1 MGGATLALAGSV
13 SPSLVVLGVGIGI
26 AAGACFYDRRFAL
39 LAVAVLGA
47 MYSTQAA
54 DRALQDRLAP
64 ALAGKTLEIVG
75 RIATIP
81 RREVGRIRFEVEL
94 RSGKVSAVERPVP
107 LPRKIVL
114 SWYRPPHGLAPRAG
128 EVWRFAVRLR
138 RPRSRANPGGFDYA
152 GWALAHG
159 IGAGGYI
166 YHNRATRLAGAAGGL
181 LEWRE
186 RLARAI
192 RTALP
197 DNPAAG
203 LVTGLAV
210 GERGGVSQAQWATL
224 RATGTT
230 HLLAISGLHL
240 GLIAALVFF
249 LARGI
254 LRRAHGLVRHIP
266 VLLAAAVLAWL
277 AALGYAA
284 LAGFGLPT
292 RRALVMLALPLVA
305 LMLRRRVALGDAL
318 GLAAFVVTL
327 FAPLAVITAS
337 FWLSFGAVAALLYGL
352 ASARSGRGLVRAQLV
367 VSLGLIPLVGAFFGQ
382 ISLIGPVANL
392 LAVPVV
398 GWLVVPFALLGIMAT
413 LLHPG
418 WGEVFFRAAAWGL
431 RHLFIALDWLAH
443 VPHATFAIAPVG
455 GWVLAAAI
463 LGAVALLAP
472 RGLGVRLAGAAL
484 CLPLLWP
491 VILKPPIGGF
501 FLTVFDVGQ
510 GSAVAIQTARH
521 VVLVDSGPAGW
532 RGRSAGSEIL
542 LPYFAAYRLEKP
554 SLILISHANMDH
566 AGGLSAL
573 AAAWPEVPVFSSA
586 PGMGRMCRAGQR
598 WTYDKVDF
606 LILSPPATSGSSG
619 NNRSC
624 VLKVGSS
631 GGSVLIPGDIERG
644 RERWLVTHARRALGA
659 EVLIAPHHGSATS
672 STPAFIAAVHPRF
685 VIFTTGY
692 HNRYGFPRQAVLA
705 RYGSTPARRLN
716 TAYTGALRFE
726 VAPGKGVRLRGRYRL
741 DHRRPWTDP

>member
-1 MGGATLALAGSV
+1 M
-13 SPSLVVLGVGIGI
+13 
-26 AAGACFYDRRFAL
+26 
-39 LAVAVLGA
+39 AVLGA
-47 MYSTQAA
+47 IYSTHAA
-54 DRALQDRLAP
+54 DRALRDRLAP

-81 RREVGRIRFEVEL
+81 HRNVGRIRFEVEV
-94 RSGKVSAVERPVP
+94 RRGKIPGIGHPVS

-114 SWYRPPHGLAPRAG
+114 SWYRPPHGPTPKAG

-159 IGAGGYI
+159 IGAGGYV

-181 LEWRE
+181 LQWRE

-192 RTALP
+192 QAALP
-197 DNPAAG
+197 NNPAAG

-210 GERGGVSQAQWATL
+210 GERGEVSQAQWRTL

-254 LRRAHGLVRHIP
+254 LRRAHALVRHIP

-305 LMLRRRVALGDAL
+305 LMLRRRIALGDAL

-327 FAPLAVITAS
+327 FSPLAVITAS

-352 ASARSGRGLVRAQLV
+352 AAARSGRGLVRAQLV
-367 VSLGLIPLVGAFFGQ
+367 VSLGLIPLVGAFFGR

-418 WGEVFFRAAAWGL
+418 WGDVFFRAAAWGL

-443 VPHATFAIAPVG
+443 VPHATLAIAPVDG
-455 GWVLAAAI
+455 LVLAAAI
-463 LGAVALLAP
+463 GGAVALLAP
-472 RGLGVRLAGAAL
+472 RGLGIRLAGAAL

-491 VILKPPIGGF
+491 LIREPPAGGF
-501 FLTVFDVGQ
+501 FFTVFDVGQ

-521 VVLVDSGPAGW
+521 IVLVDSGPAGW
-532 RGRSAGSEIL
+532 NGRSAGSEIL
-542 LPYFAAYRLEKP
+542 LPYFAAYRLHRP
-554 SLILISHANMDH
+554 SLIVISHADRDH
-566 AGGLSAL
+566 AGGLPAL
-573 AAAWPEVPVFSSA
+573 AAAWPDVPVFSSA
-586 PGMGRMCRAGQR
+586 PGIGRMCRAGQR
-598 WTYDKVDF
+598 WRYDRVDF
-606 LILSPPATSGSSG
+606 FILSPPPGSGHPD
-619 NNRSC
+619 NNHSC
-624 VLKVGSS
+624 VLKVSGS

-644 RERWLVTHARRALGA
+644 GEHWLVTHARRALAA

-672 STPAFIAAVHPRF
+672 STPAFIKAVHPRF

-692 HNRYGFPRQAVLA
+692 HNRYGFPRQTVLA
-705 RYGSTPARRLN
+705 RYGSTPARLFN

-726 VAPGKGVRLRGRYRL
+726 VVPGEGVRLRGRYRL